1 MIPPKN
7 DHLGPTN
14 QVRRKWTAYRRRPH
28 GQWRPGDPNLEELNH
43 LNGTNL
49 TPEVALQEL
58 RWFRV
63 RGIRTDLTE
72 LRLINA

>member
-1 MIPPKN
+1 
-7 DHLGPTN
+7 
-14 QVRRKWTAYRRRPH
+14 
-28 GQWRPGDPNLEELNH
+28 

-49 TPEVALQEL
+49 TPGVALQEL

-72 LRLINA
+72 LRLIKA